1 MPNASGPE
9 TPPPTAPTSPT
20 SPTSTVVAPS
30 GDCVLDVDPVNNAEA
45 TKETDV
51 NEKSDVTAVGQSQQN
66 TPPILPSRLT
76 WTDSEEASLQR
87 RLTDSLKK
95 FTSFASSP
103 LVLSRHR
110 QSDGALKLVQRSM
123 HDQRGSSQLNSNGDT
138 VEDHPKGYPQLAAFM
153 NSDENFMMCRKYGFL
168 RGRVLLYRQ
177 DELRQLERD
186 LLEADEEDANECPLA
201 LRSRKTDEDR
211 EQDEFS
217 RKPLIERIDAKLK
230 QYGKCPYFYPCTG

>member
-30 GDCVLDVDPVNNAEA
+30 GDCVLDVDPEKNAEA
-45 TKETDV
+45 AKETDV
-51 NEKSDVTAVGQSQQN
+51 NEKSDVTAV
-66 TPPILPSRLT
+66 
-76 WTDSEEASLQR
+76 DSKEGSLQR

-95 FTSFASSP
+95 FTLSASSP

-110 QSDGALKLVQRSM
+110 QSDGALKLVQRI
-123 HDQRGSSQLNSNGDT
+123 
-138 VEDHPKGYPQLAAFM
+138 EDHPQGYPQLAAFV
-153 NSDENFMMCRKYGFL
+153 NSDENFMICRKYGFL
-168 RGRVLLYRQ
+168 RSRVLLYRQ

-186 LLEADEEDANECPLA
+186 LLEADEEDAIACPLA

-230 QYGKCPYFYPCTG
+230 QYGELCPPFHFQGANPQK